1 MRREGGEREI
11 ERERE
16 RERGR
21 EGKEVDEVEREG
33 ACFCSLSLLG
43 LFVIERK

>member
-1 MRREGGEREI
+1 MRREGGEREV
-11 ERERE
+11 EREG
-16 RERGR
+16 GR

-43 LFVIERK
+43 HFVIEKNNFI